1 MPPGPIHPAGALGP
15 VVVVLEPDDVV
26 ELWSRHLDDLR
37 GTVRGCLEPV
47 DRPRGDVDGL
57 PDAQHREGG
66 VITTTE
72 VQEQGA
78 VDDQDGFVFLV
89 VVLEAEALSRVDVD
103 DLARV
108 VVGVAPEELV
118 SPRLVDAPGHVGEA
132 RPVPAAAGP
141 DPCPGSLRRCGGTY
155 HPLPHHG
162 PRDRMQYDI
171 AHIGLSEQGHL
182 RIEWAARRMPVLAA
196 IKERFEREKPLEGYR
211 IGACMHV
218 TSETANLMLTLVA
231 GGADVVLCASNPLS
245 TQDDV
250 AAALVD
256 AGIPVFARRGE
267 DDATFYDHIGAVLD
281 TEPHLI
287 FDDGADM
294 TTVLHR
300 ERVDQDVI
308 AGMEETT
315 TGVIRLKAMAD
326 DGVLRFPV
334 VAVNDSDTKHLF
346 DNRHGT
352 GQSSLDGILRAAN
365 VLFAGRRVVVA
376 GYGDC
381 GWGIATRAKGL
392 GADVIVVEVD
402 PIRAV
407 AAQMEGHRV
416 LSSDE
421 AAEVGD
427 VFITATGNIHVFR
440 GEHFARMKDNA
451 IIANAGHFDVEL
463 DLDALSEMAESR
475 RVIRDNLEEFV
486 LPNGHRILVVAEG
499 RLVNLGAAEGH
510 PADVMDMSFSDQAI
524 AAEWII
530 QNAGTLEPKVY
541 RLPEDLDREVARLK
555 LEAMGGTLEQLTDE
569 QEAYLSSWEHGT

>member
-1 MPPGPIHPAGALGP
+1 M
-15 VVVVLEPDDVV
+15 D
-26 ELWSRHLDDLR
+26 
-37 GTVRGCLEPV
+37 
-47 DRPRGDVDGL
+47 
-57 PDAQHREGG
+57 
-66 VITTTE
+66 
-72 VQEQGA
+72 
-78 VDDQDGFVFLV
+78 
-89 VVLEAEALSRVDVD
+89 
-103 DLARV
+103 
-108 VVGVAPEELV
+108 
-118 SPRLVDAPGHVGEA
+118 
-132 RPVPAAAGP
+132 
-141 DPCPGSLRRCGGTY
+141 
-155 HPLPHHG
+155 
-162 PRDRMQYDI
+162 YDI

-196 IKERFEREKPLEGYR
+196 LKARFEQEKPLEGYR
-211 IGACMHV
+211 IAACMHV
-218 TSETANLMLTLVA
+218 TTETANLMLTLVA
-231 GGADVVLCASNPLS
+231 GGAEVALCASNPLS

-256 AGIPVFARRGE
+256 AGIPVHAVRGE
-267 DDATFYDHIGAVLD
+267 DSATFYDHINAVLD

-300 ERVDQDVI
+300 ERSSQPII

-365 VLFAGRRVVVA
+365 ILFAGRRVVVA

-407 AAQMEGHRV
+407 AAAMEGHRV
-416 LSSDE
+416 LSSHE
-421 AAEVGD
+421 AAAVGD

-440 GEHFARMKDNA
+440 AEHFAVMPDNA

-463 DLDALSEMAESR
+463 DLSALDDMAVSR
-475 RVIRDNLEEFV
+475 RVLRDNLEEFT
-486 LPNGHRILVVAEG
+486 LPSGNRILVVAEG

-530 QNAGTLEPKVY
+530 RNADTLEPKVY
-541 RLPEDLDREVARLK
+541 RLPDELDAEVARLK
-555 LEAMGGTLEQLTDE
+555 LEAMGGSLEILTDE
-569 QEAYLSSWEHGT
+569 QVAYLSSWEHGT